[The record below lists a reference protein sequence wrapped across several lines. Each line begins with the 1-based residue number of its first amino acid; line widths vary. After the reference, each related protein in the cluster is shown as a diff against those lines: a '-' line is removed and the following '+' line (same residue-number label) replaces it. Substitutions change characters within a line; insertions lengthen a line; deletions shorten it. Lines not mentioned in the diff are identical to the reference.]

1 MTRTYIKDLASQ
13 AGQKVLLKGWVVNR
27 RDLGKIVFLDLKDFS
42 GQTQVVVVPQKEAAY
57 AGAQKVRDWWVVA
70 IEGTAQKRPANMI
83 KPGVTGGDMELAAES
98 LTIINEAKALP
109 FPVNTDGYDISE
121 ELRLKYRYLDLR
133 RERLLKNLW
142 FRQEYMKRCREY
154 LMKRYFLEV
163 ETPILSK
170 STPEGSRDFV
180 VPSRLQPGKFY
191 ALPQSPQQY
200 KQMLM
205 LSGFERYF
213 QFARV
218 FRDEDLRANRLFEHT
233 QLDLEMAFV
242 DMEDVMSLV
251 EGMVTE
257 IVEGFGFKIQDKP
270 FLRLDH
276 DEIVAQYDS
285 DKPDLRKD
293 KNDPK
298 LMSFAWVV
306 NWPMFEKNDDG
317 SLVASHHPFTAVK
330 DEHVAWL
337 GDPSKIFKVRSK
349 QYDLTLNGQEIFGG
363 SIRTHQPELL
373 VKIFETL
380 GHTPKDIKSQ
390 FGHMLEAFDYGI
402 PPHGGIGGGVERFL
416 MSLLNEKN
424 IREVVPLPTSTS
436 GLTAIMDSPSAIS
449 KDQLNE
455 LHLSVRAPKKA
466 SAKRTP
472 PRK

>member
-57 AGAQKVRDWWVVA
+57 INAQKVRDWWVVA

-242 DMEDVMSLV
+242 DMDDVMSLI

-257 IVEGFGFKIQDKP
+257 I
-270 FLRLDH
+270 
-276 DEIVAQYDS
+276 
-285 DKPDLRKD
+285 
-293 KNDPK
+293 
-298 LMSFAWVV
+298 
-306 NWPMFEKNDDG
+306 FE
-317 SLVASHHPFTAVK
+317 
-330 DEHVAWL
+330 
-337 GDPSKIFKVRSK
+337 
-349 QYDLTLNGQEIFGG
+349 
-363 SIRTHQPELL
+363 
-373 VKIFETL
+373 
-380 GHTPKDIKSQ
+380 
-390 FGHMLEAFDYGI
+390 
-402 PPHGGIGGGVERFL
+402 
-416 MSLLNEKN
+416 
-424 IREVVPLPTSTS
+424 
-436 GLTAIMDSPSAIS
+436 
-449 KDQLNE
+449 
-455 LHLSVRAPKKA
+455 
-466 SAKRTP
+466 
-472 PRK
+472 